1 MSFSHENSDDFSF
14 YHLHQSKNQKKV
26 AMEKLL
32 PVYKSGSTMI
42 IGINEF
48 NDNRRYSMLFQ
59 INEGYANEH
68 SIRLDLDWFFYSE
81 NSWHKMNEKH
91 LINDDTSN
99 FSKSGIID
107 FDLSSAKIDNTGL
120 FPREN
125 IWIKVENNQ
134 GESFLNYIQDIIL
147 HATLAK
153 CFNYNTVNYA
163 NLKPNQIS
171 EFQLNRQDISQV
183 IQKYNGF
190 KGSNKEYDVDYYLR
204 VAERLRHKNRAVSSK
219 DYERILLDNFPK
231 INRVK
236 CLSNIDEDFNISAG
250 KTLIVVVPKPSEDVG
265 IEGGRYFSSDEI
277 AEMEH
282 FLSKITPLGV
292 NLKVT
297 NPIYESVKLKFSVK
311 LRKGYEQNFYFKKLN
326 KAIKSFIS
334 PWMYNTGVQV
344 ELGQSI
350 SSALLLNFIDKQEY
364 VDHILNFSL
373 FHIVNKKIINQK
385 TAKSNT
391 VEVLPTSLISILIS
405 DDSHIIMPYD
415 KKEEGDNFGIN
426 EMMIDTDY
434 IVDYKNDRDVMGG
447 NNLSIEK
454 SYKIMPAKEENNLL
468 KSNFTFYITH

>member
-1 MSFSHENSDDFSF
+1 
-14 YHLHQSKNQKKV
+14 
-26 AMEKLL
+26 
-32 PVYKSGSTMI
+32 
-42 IGINEF
+42 
-48 NDNRRYSMLFQ
+48 
-59 INEGYANEH
+59 
-68 SIRLDLDWFFYSE
+68 
-81 NSWHKMNEKH
+81 
-91 LINDDTSN
+91 
-99 FSKSGIID
+99 
-107 FDLSSAKIDNTGL
+107 
-120 FPREN
+120 
-125 IWIKVENNQ
+125 
-134 GESFLNYIQDIIL
+134 
-147 HATLAK
+147 
-153 CFNYNTVNYA
+153 
-163 NLKPNQIS
+163 
-171 EFQLNRQDISQV
+171 
-183 IQKYNGF
+183 
-190 KGSNKEYDVDYYLR
+190 
-204 VAERLRHKNRAVSSK
+204 
-219 DYERILLDNFPK
+219 
-231 INRVK
+231 
-236 CLSNIDEDFNISAG
+236 
-250 KTLIVVVPKPSEDVG
+250 
-265 IEGGRYFSSDEI
+265 
-277 AEMEH
+277 MEH